1 MRFII
6 DAHLP
11 MSVAKA
17 FTDLGHNVI
26 HTRDLPLGNATDD
39 NDIISVAGN
48 DGVVV
53 SKDED
58 FYQSFLLHGKP
69 PQLIHVKVGNMRLNE
84 VTTLFINIAPK
95 ITDLLGQHDL
105 LEVHRDKIIAIV

>member
-11 MSVAKA
+11 KSLVKI
-17 FTDLGHNVI
+17 FVDLGHEAI
-26 HTRDLPLGNATDD
+26 HTRELPAGNATDD
-39 NDIISVAGN
+39 NAIILFAAN
-48 DGVVV
+48 DGIVV

-58 FYQSFLLHGKP
+58 FYQSFLLYGKP
-69 PQLIHVKVGNMRLNE
+69 PQLIHVKVGNMRLKELTN
-84 VTTLFINIAPK
+84 LFAQIAPRLVN
-95 ITDLLGQHDL
+95 LLGQHDL

>member
-11 MSVAKA
+11 KSPAKI
-17 FTDLGHNVI
+17 FTELGHDAI
-26 HTRDLPLGNATDD
+26 HTSELPAGNATND
-39 NDIISVAGN
+39 NDIISIATN
-48 DGVVV
+48 DGIVV

-58 FYQSFLLHGKP
+58 FYQSFLLYGKP
-69 PQLIHVKVGNMRLNE
+69 PQLIHVKVGNMRLKE
-84 VTTLFINIAPK
+84 VIGLFVTIAPK
-95 ITDLLGQHDL
+95 IIDLLAQHDL

>member
-11 MSVAKA
+11 KSLAKA
-17 FTDLGHNVI
+17 FANLGHSVI
-26 HTRDLPLGNATDD
+26 HTSELPAGNATDD
-39 NDIISVAGN
+39 NDIISVAAD
-48 DGVVV
+48 DGIVV

-58 FYQSFLLHGKP
+58 FYQSFLLYGKP
-69 PQLIHVKVGNMRLNE
+69 PQLIHVKVGNMRLKE
-84 VTTLFINIAPK
+84 VTNLFIKIAPK
-95 ITDLLGQHDL
+95 LIDLLGQHDL

>member
-11 MSVAKA
+11 NSLKA
-17 FTDLGHNVI
+17 IFISHGYEAI
-26 HTRDLPLGNATDD
+26 HVSELPNGNATSDQELTRY
-39 NDIISVAGN
+39 AGT
-48 DGVVV
+48 DGVIV

-69 PQLIHVKVGNMRLNE
+69 PKLVHVKIGNMRLQQ
-84 VTTLFINIAPK
+84 TTQLFKTVAPQ
-95 ITDLLGQHDL
+95 IIQLLLKHDL
-105 LEVHRDKIIAIV
+105 IELFSDKIIVVK